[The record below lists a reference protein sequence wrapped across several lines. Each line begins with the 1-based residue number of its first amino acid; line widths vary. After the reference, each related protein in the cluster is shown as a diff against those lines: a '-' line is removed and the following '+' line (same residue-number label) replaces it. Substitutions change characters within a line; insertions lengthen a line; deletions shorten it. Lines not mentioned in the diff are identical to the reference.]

1 MSPRTIFVYK
11 VSRSRGVKKRVR
23 FFIEKI
29 EAADVCEDAEDIE

>member
-11 VSRSRGVKKRVR
+11 VSRSSRVKKRVR
-23 FFIEKI
+23 FFIEEN